1 MLERTALTSAKEHTT
16 QYPQARY
23 PFTPAQHAEALHP
36 VKAKGQ
42 VFVGRKLP
50 PTGKW
55 TPDPYS
61 YFPWELDMVLYDIP
75 GEPDIYLT
83 MNRFTGRRKA
93 LQQHVCELSTIFT
106 DIDYYDVPELAG
118 RTPGA
123 VFELVLERLRCAGIP
138 DPSLAICSGQ
148 GLYAGWLHYPV
159 GWKELPRWQ
168 ECQYRIWQILKSL
181 GADPRARDVARV
193 LRLVGTINSKNS
205 GPVYA
210 LRDAG
215 PRLPF
220 EELATSILR
229 ADLVKDE
236 EQPGADLYD
245 LRAQRA
251 TRREYKA
258 PRRRTERSLW
268 LARWVDLQT
277 LRRLRYGAEQMGDFR
292 DRLLFVAGVAL
303 SWITDP
309 PEPEF
314 FERELRGLAEEWAG
328 WDEGRSRAKLQAVL
342 ERVRMVAGGQTVT
355 WQGVEVDPRYR
366 FRTEIIVQWL
376 DITLAEQREMFNL
389 IGADEKR
396 RRNTE
401 SKREKRRAAGAQP
414 RAQYDQ
420 ARKDSH
426 QNDCATAHRLRK
438 EHDLSTSEIAQ
449 IMGKSARTVRRLL
462 K

>member
-1 MLERTALTSAKEHTT
+1 MLERAAVTGAKHQATAHPEAH
-16 QYPQARY
+16 Y
-23 PFTPAQHAEALHP
+23 PFTPSQHAEALHP
-36 VKAKGQ
+36 VKTNGQ
-42 VFVGRKLP
+42 VLVARKVP

-55 TPDPYS
+55 TPDPYP
-61 YFPWELDMVLYDIP
+61 YHPWELDIVLYDIA
-75 GEPDIYLT
+75 GERDIYLT
-83 MNRFTGRRKA
+83 MNRFEGRRKA

-106 DIDYYDVPELAG
+106 DIDYYAVPELAG
-118 RTPGA
+118 CTPET
-123 VFELVLERLRCAGIP
+123 VFELVLKRLQSAGIP
-138 DPSLAICSGQ
+138 EPSLAICSGQ
-148 GLYAGWLHYPV
+148 GLYAGWLHSPV
-159 GWKELPRWQ
+159 GWKELPMWQ
-168 ECQYRIWQILKSL
+168 DCQYRIWRVLKSL
-181 GADPRARDVARV
+181 GADPRARDAARV

-210 LRDAG
+210 LRDTG

-251 TRREYKA
+251 TRRDYKA
-258 PRRRTERSLW
+258 PRLRTERSLW
-268 LARWVDLQT
+268 LARWVDLQN
-277 LRRLRYGAEQMGDFR
+277 LRNLRYGGEQMEDFR
-292 DRLLFVAGVAL
+292 DRWLFVAGVAL

-309 PEPEF
+309 PEPAF
-314 FERELRGLAEEWAG
+314 FERELLGLADEWGGWNEE
-328 WDEGRSRAKLQAVL
+328 RSRSKLQAVL
-342 ERVRMVAGGQTVT
+342 ERVRMVARGQTVT

-366 FRTEIIVQWL
+366 FRTEVIVQWL
-376 DITLAEQREMFNL
+376 EITLAEQRKMFNL

-396 RRNTE
+396 RRNTD
-401 SKREKRRAAGAQP
+401 SRREKRRAAGAQP